1 MSRNVFDELVEGFD
15 ALAEARQGK
24 RTLRSHAVSA
34 AELPDITSQEL
45 IQIRENLNMSQGVF
59 AQYLRTNKRTL
70 ENWEQGRSK
79 PNAQA
84 QTLIRLVKRHP
95 ETIEYLAELE

>member
-15 ALAEARQGK
+15 ALADSRQGK
-24 RTLRSHAVSA
+24 RTLRSHSVSLSRLPQLSSE
-34 AELPDITSQEL
+34 ELVEL
-45 IQIRENLNMSQGVF
+45 RLKLKMSQGVF

-70 ENWEQGRSK
+70 ENWEQGRST

-84 QTLIRLVKRHP
+84 QTLIRLVQRHP
-95 ETIEYLAELE
+95 ETIEYLAELS

>member
-24 RTLRSHAVSA
+24 RTLRSHSVSA
-34 AELPDITSQEL
+34 SDLPEVSAQEL
-45 IQIRENLNMSQGVF
+45 VMIREQLKMSQGVF

-84 QTLIRLVKRHP
+84 QTLIRLVQRHP
-95 ETIEYLAELE
+95 QTIEHLAELG